1 MVEFLYSF
9 YLLINIVRLNF
20 PIKVR
25 NSFEFL
31 QKVFL
36 GLMYPFSCVLWAIY
50 EDTFIGSLFL
60 LLMQPYRPQIP
71 APDR

>member
-1 MVEFLYSF
+1 
-9 YLLINIVRLNF
+9 
-20 PIKVR
+20 
-25 NSFEFL
+25 
-31 QKVFL
+31 
-36 GLMYPFSCVLWAIY
+36 MYPFSCVLWAIY